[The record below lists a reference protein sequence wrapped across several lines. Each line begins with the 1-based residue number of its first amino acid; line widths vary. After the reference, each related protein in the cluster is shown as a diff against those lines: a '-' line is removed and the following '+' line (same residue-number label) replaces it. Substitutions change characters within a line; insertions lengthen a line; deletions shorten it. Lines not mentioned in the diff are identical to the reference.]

1 MFDVAWSE
9 LALIGAVALVVIG
22 PKDLPKVMRSMG
34 QWARKA
40 RLLAGEFQRGVD
52 EIVRQAELDDL
63 RKQVESLKPSVEN
76 AGRAMEEAGRKIEA
90 SVTGVETAPG
100 SVTEEPVSPAEPVVP
115 TTAPEGTDAPV
126 TEILPEPGGDF
137 VPPPE
142 AELPAPFPDKEPA
155 PLSAPKEA
163 GR

>member
-63 RKQVESLKPSVEN
+63 RKQVDSLKPSMEN
-76 AGRAMEEAGRKIEA
+76 AGRAMERAGREIEA
-90 SVTGVETAPG
+90 SVTGTETAPKA
-100 SVTEEPVSPAEPVVP
+100 VAEEPASPAAPAEPQATPDVANP
-115 TTAPEGTDAPV
+115 PAA
-126 TEILPEPGGDF
+126 EILPEPGGDF
-137 VPPPE
+137 VPPSE
-142 AELPAPFPDKEPA
+142 AEFPAPFPDKEPA
-155 PLSAPKEA
+155 ALAVPKEPE
-163 GR
+163 R